1 MFAGVSG
8 KSVYESDS
16 IIKQSIENIVKKEEK
31 IRKDYEN
38 LRNFRK
44 VANPSFISDLDK
56 LLEERKM
63 FFTFKLESKENQC
76 HAFLKLLEY
85 INTLDAKDKQ
95 LQSEILLNKISE
107 VENEMQPFKMVLLN

>member
-63 FFTFKLESKENQC
+63 FLTYKIDSKEDQCQVTFKIIRI
-76 HAFLKLLEY
+76 Y
-85 INTLDAKDKQ
+85 
-95 LQSEILLNKISE
+95 
-107 VENEMQPFKMVLLN
+107 

>member
-44 VANPSFISDLDK
+44 VANPTFISDLDK
-56 LLEERKM
+56 LLEEKKM
-63 FFTFKLESKENQC
+63 YLTYKIDSKEDQC
-76 HAFLKLLEY
+76 KSLLKLLEY

-95 LQSEILLNKISE
+95 LQSEMLLNKISE
-107 VENEMQPFKMVLLN
+107 VENEMQPIKMVLLN